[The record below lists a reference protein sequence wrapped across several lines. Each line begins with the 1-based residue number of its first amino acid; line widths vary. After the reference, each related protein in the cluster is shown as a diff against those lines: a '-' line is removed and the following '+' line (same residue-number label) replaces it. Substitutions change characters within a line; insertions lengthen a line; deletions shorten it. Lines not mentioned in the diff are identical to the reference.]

1 LHLAAS
7 AGKAKLIELMSKQN
21 FNVKWDPLNAEQKTP
36 LHLAIENGRHQIV
49 KQLLNQDLDLVN
61 ATDANGFTPLHSAC
75 QNNLLKVVKAF
86 EEQLVLEK
94 VLEAQCWENN
104 TPLHIACLNGDTA
117 LDIVNFLIK
126 KNANIHAANK
136 NGETPIHISAS
147 GGHKQLTDILLEK
160 GADVNVLDAEG
171 RTPVVLA
178 VIGDHE
184 PVVSRLLPKTN
195 LRISVNS
202 AMAVTQSEGVLSTL
216 LGASTDDRL
225 QKEVLPAV
233 LKNDVKFIQL
243 LSDRTG
249 TKYLAKPLDDD
260 GNTPLHFA
268 AISGHHEIVE
278 TLLGAKP
285 KPKKVKS
292 SQFLGAGLS

>member
-1 LHLAAS
+1 
-7 AGKAKLIELMSKQN
+7 M
-21 FNVKWDPLNAEQKTP
+21 
-36 LHLAIENGRHQIV
+36 
-49 KQLLNQDLDLVN
+49 KQLLNQDLDLVS

-94 VLEAQCWENN
+94 VLEAQSRENN
-104 TPLHIACLNGDTA
+104 TPLHIACLNGDAA

-184 PVVSRLLPKTN
+184 PVVSLLLPK
-195 LRISVNS
+195 
-202 AMAVTQSEGVLSTL
+202 
-216 LGASTDDRL
+216 
-225 QKEVLPAV
+225 
-233 LKNDVKFIQL
+233 
-243 LSDRTG
+243 
-249 TKYLAKPLDDD
+249 
-260 GNTPLHFA
+260 
-268 AISGHHEIVE
+268 
-278 TLLGAKP
+278 
-285 KPKKVKS
+285 
-292 SQFLGAGLS
+292 